1 MQKIFLVCYSSVAY
15 KMIQETTKKIQET
28 TYISAQLDN
37 GNKKDKPENNGI
49 VNLQG
54 MGKKRGRKK

>member
-37 GNKKDKPENNGI
+37 RNKKDKPENNGI